1 MSNPKTKPFVMF
13 PKEVLF
19 HEDLSIHSKL
29 FFSSLLHWDRGS
41 GRGCFASRQTM
52 SKMTGLSLYHIRES
66 IKELV
71 ELGLIREVRR
81 GLGKTNLIHIVIDDE
96 DNQDDPSKTIS
107 SQEIESVDDFSSYN
121 VSNETSINRFD
132 DDTDFDSDLEDERQG
147 TESDSLTTSVEE
159 VKSPYQEEETIL
171 RGVRGRVRDTEYPL
185 LPGASVLET
194 NESEIVVFIPSDFV
208 RQTIT
213 TDQLSLIENVVGKK
227 VILSGSDRKEKTKN
241 KSS

>member
-159 VKSPYQEEETIL
+159 VKSPYQEEETLL
-171 RGVRGRVRDTEYPL
+171 RGIRGTIRDTDYSL
-185 LPGASVLET
+185 LPDVRVLES

-208 RQTIT
+208 RDTL
-213 TDQLSLIENVVGKK
+213 TDHQLSLVKNIVGKR
-227 VILSGSDRKEKTKN
+227 VIVSGSDRKEKN
-241 KSS
+241 

>member
-1 MSNPKTKPFVMF
+1 
-13 PKEVLF
+13 
-19 HEDLSIHSKL
+19 
-29 FFSSLLHWDRGS
+29 
-41 GRGCFASRQTM
+41 
-52 SKMTGLSLYHIRES
+52 MTGLSLYHIRES

-159 VKSPYQEEETIL
+159 VKSPYQEEETLL
-171 RGVRGRVRDTEYPL
+171 RGIRGTIRDTDYSL
-185 LPGASVLET
+185 LPDVRVLES

-208 RQTIT
+208 RDTL
-213 TDQLSLIENVVGKK
+213 TDHQLSLVKNIVGKR
-227 VILSGSDRKEKTKN
+227 VIVSGSDRKEKN
-241 KSS
+241 